1 MLLLLLTTNLH
12 KRFRRPQHSISVSVF
27 ISIHSFSPS
36 LYLPSFQFILFLHL
50 CFCLHFIS
58 IHSFFHL
65 CFYLYFNSLFS
76 PIFVSVFISL
86 MFFFYPCSCLFYLLI
101 VRAVDC
107 TYIFLYLSNYVFKY
121 RVTSYPAKNKTKN
134 QQQYILCH
142 IFKFN
147 DFKFH

>member
-50 CFCLHFIS
+50 CFCL
-58 IHSFFHL
+58 
-65 CFYLYFNSLFS
+65 YFNSIFS

-86 MFFFYPCSCLFYLLI
+86 MLLFYSVSLFLSFLFADG
-101 VRAVDC
+101 RAVDC
-107 TYIFLYLSNYVFKY
+107 TFIFLYLSNYVFKY
-121 RVTSYPAKNKTKN
+121 RVTGYPGKNKTKN
-134 QQQYILCH
+134 KQINKN
-142 IFKFN
+142 I
-147 DFKFH
+147 